1 MITQGACIRRR
12 CTTICS
18 SGYSDLMAPK
28 IATANVVGFAELLDF
43 IRPRHKMVLTT
54 FRADGSLQSSP
65 VTGGVDGQGRVVIAS
80 YPRRAK
86 SVNIRRN
93 PRASVVVLSDE
104 FNGAYVQ
111 LDGDAEVI
119 DVPEAVELLVDY
131 YRVIAGEHADWQG
144 LSPRHAGAGQVPDP
158 GDPAPVGPGG
168 HRRFPADVMGM
179 PRPSNPSSPR
189 RPDQQRSRH
198 HWA

>member
-1 MITQGACIRRR
+1 
-12 CTTICS
+12 
-18 SGYSDLMAPK
+18 MAPK
-28 IATANVVGFAELLDF
+28 IATANVVDFSELLDF

-54 FRADGSLQSSP
+54 FRADASLQTSP
-65 VTGGVDGQGRVVIAS
+65 VTGGIDGQGRVVIAS

-131 YRVIAGEHADWQG
+131 YRVIAGEHADWQ
-144 LSPRHAGAGQVPDP
+144 DY
-158 GDPAPVGPGG
+158 
-168 HRRFPADVMGM
+168 RRAMLDQGKCLIRVT
-179 PRPSNPSSPR
+179 PR
-189 RPDQQRSRH
+189 RWGPV
-198 HWA
+198 ATGGFPPM

>member
-1 MITQGACIRRR
+1 
-12 CTTICS
+12 
-18 SGYSDLMAPK
+18 MAAR

-54 FRADGSLQSSP
+54 FRADSSLQCSP
-65 VTGGVDGQGRVVIAS
+65 VTGGIDGQGRVVIAS

-86 SVNIRRN
+86 SVNVRRN

-104 FNGAYVQ
+104 FGGAYVQ

-131 YRVIAGEHADWQG
+131 YRVIAGEHPDWQ
-144 LSPRHAGAGQVPDP
+144 DY
-158 GDPAPVGPGG
+158 
-168 HRRFPADVMGM
+168 RRAMLDQGKCLIRVT
-179 PRPSNPSSPR
+179 PR
-189 RPDQQRSRH
+189 RWGPV
-198 HWA
+198 ATGGFPPM